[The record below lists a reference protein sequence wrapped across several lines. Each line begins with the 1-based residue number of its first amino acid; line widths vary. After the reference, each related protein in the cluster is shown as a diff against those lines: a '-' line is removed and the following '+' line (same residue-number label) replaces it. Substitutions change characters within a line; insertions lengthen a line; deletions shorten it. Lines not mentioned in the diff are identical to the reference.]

1 MMQRWWMTKTMSS
14 LVILVKMIHWQ
25 TAKNG
30 VKTIGFIGISNL
42 YDKKDDQSD
51 SMGDDLIKV
60 RSDIENQLNYKSQ
73 YETQENVF
81 GQEKTIYEAHKVL
94 KMFKMEMGNL
104 NECVVVEQNTY
115 Y

>member
-1 MMQRWWMTKTMSS
+1 MPKRMS
-14 LVILVKMIHWQ
+14 LMVILVYNDSLVDY
-25 TAKNG
+25 KNS